1 MALNVGDQRFL
12 APSKFAVW
20 LPVGIEHSS
29 YNRKLSQFRTINIS
43 ARLCQDLPPQAC
55 LLNVSPLFN
64 AIVDDCFERDLILP
78 ESREDIRLCRVLV
91 DQLKRAPVH
100 ETYLPTSQDKF
111 LAPVL
116 RVLESCPSDNTPLSV
131 WAQRVYTTERTLS
144 RRCQN
149 ELGMSFSEWR
159 QRLRFLHALPLL
171 EQGKTVQ
178 EVALEVGYSSSSA
191 FIVMFQQIS
200 GTTPERYRKVS

>member
-1 MALNVGDQRFL
+1 
-12 APSKFAVW
+12 
-20 LPVGIEHSS
+20 
-29 YNRKLSQFRTINIS
+29 
-43 ARLCQDLPPQAC
+43 RLCKDLPPKAC

-100 ETYLPTSQDKF
+100 QTYLPTSQDKF